1 MQITGST
8 IIVGI
13 VGTPI
18 VQVKMPGLVN
28 PVFAEKNR
36 DYVHIPI
43 DVKPEGLAAF
53 VDMMR
58 NWQNFRGV
66 VVTVP
71 YKQALVPYLD
81 RLTDRART
89 LNAVN
94 VIRRN
99 EDGTLDGDAQ
109 DGVGFVAALQA
120 KGVDLKG
127 KRAAVVGSGGVAT
140 AISYSLCEAGVREI
154 AIQDIDSAKQ
164 EILIATLRKAFPGLD
179 VRAGVASVE
188 GLDLVVNATPVGMN
202 GDPNLPLPSAIL
214 DALQKTTVV
223 ADVVTMPAMT
233 PFLAFA
239 QGRGCLIQQGV
250 DMAAAQLQT
259 LHAFMNVETV

>member
-1 MQITGST
+1 MEITGST

-43 DVKPEGLAAF
+43 DVKPEGLKAF
-53 VDMMR
+53 VETMR
-58 NWQNFRGV
+58 NWLNFRGV

-81 RLTDRART
+81 TLTDRARI

-109 DGVGFVAALQA
+109 DGVGFVAALQS

-127 KRAAVVGSGGVAT
+127 KRAALIGSGGVAT
-140 AISYSLCEAGVREI
+140 AIAYSLCESGVREI
-154 AIQDIDSAKQ
+154 FIQDIDTAKQ
-164 EILIATLRKAFPGLD
+164 EGLMATLRNAFPQID
-179 VRAGVASVE
+179 VRAGVKSVE
-188 GLDLVVNATPVGMN
+188 DLDVLVNGTPVGMN
-202 GDPNLPLPSAIL
+202 GDPNLPLPAFVL
-214 DALQKTTVV
+214 EGLRAATVV

-233 PFLAFA
+233 PFLTFA
-239 QGRGCLIQQGV
+239 KERGCLIQQGV

>member
-1 MQITGST
+1 
-8 IIVGI
+8 
-13 VGTPI
+13 
-18 VQVKMPGLVN
+18 
-28 PVFAEKNR
+28 
-36 DYVHIPI
+36 
-43 DVKPEGLAAF
+43 
-53 VDMMR
+53 MMR
-58 NWQNFRGV
+58 NWLNFRGV

-81 RLTDRART
+81 RLTDRARI

-99 EDGTLDGDAQ
+99 DDGTLDGDAQ
-109 DGVGFVAALQA
+109 DGVGFVAALQS
-120 KGVDLKG
+120 KGVGLGG

-154 AIQDIDSAKQ
+154 AIQDIDAAKQ
-164 EILIATLRKAFPGLD
+164 EILMATLRKAFPATA

-188 GLDLVVNATPVGMN
+188 GLDLLVNATPVGMN
-202 GDPNLPLPSAIL
+202 GDPNLPLPRPVL
-214 DALQKTTVV
+214 DGLRASTAV

-239 QGRGCLIQQGV
+239 KERGCLIQQGV